1 MEKFDLY
8 RDIAKRTQ
16 GDIYIGVVGPVRTG
30 KSTLIKGMM
39 DSLVLPNIENTYKK
53 ERAKDELPQSGT
65 GKTITTTEPKFVPN
79 EAVELTL
86 KENAT
91 FKLRM
96 IDCVGY
102 LVDGALG
109 HQEDGNPRMV
119 NTPWFEKQIPFEEAA
134 EIGTRKVIQEHSTI
148 GLVVTTDGS
157 ITGINRE
164 SYIQPEERVIEEL
177 KEINK
182 PFVILLNT
190 KNPNN
195 PETYTL
201 KEELEEKYNVP
212 VIIKNCAKLNMNDIH
227 EILEEVLFEFPIIEI
242 NINLPGWLESIESS
256 HWLKSSIL
264 GAIKS
269 AAGNIRKLS
278 DVEKLVSSLNEV
290 QDIKKSSLETI
301 KMGEGSALVDI
312 TTPEDLFYKIIQ
324 EKTGYEIEGDYQL
337 VSMIT
342 ELAKAKKE
350 YDRIE
355 KALGDVKD
363 IGYGLVPP
371 SLDELTLEEPE
382 MFKHGNQ
389 FGVKLRAN
397 APSLHFIRADIA
409 TEVSPIV
416 GTEKQSEEL
425 IKYLLDEFEQNPEE
439 IWQTNMFGKSL
450 HDLVKEQLQNKLLMV
465 PDDTRVKLQKTIQKI
480 VNEGNGGLIAIIL

>member
-1 MEKFDLY
+1 MERYDIY

-30 KSTLIKGMM
+30 KSTLIKQIM
-39 DSLVLPNIENTYKK
+39 DLLVLPNIENAYKK

-79 EAVELTL
+79 EAVELVL
-86 KENAT
+86 KENAI

-102 LVDGALG
+102 LVNGALG
-109 HQEDGNPRMV
+109 HQEDGKPRMV

-134 EIGTRKVIQEHSTI
+134 EIGTRKVIKEHSTI

-157 ITGINRE
+157 ITDIKRE
-164 SYIQPEERVIEEL
+164 SYVEAEERVISEL

-182 PFVILLNT
+182 PFVMILNT
-190 KNPNN
+190 KNPNS
-195 PETYTL
+195 PATFEL
-201 KEELEEKYNVP
+201 KDQLEEKHNVP
-212 VIIKNCAKLNMNDIH
+212 VIIKDCAKINMSDIH
-227 EILEEVLFEFPIIEI
+227 EILESVLFEFPVTEI
-242 NINLPGWLESIESS
+242 NINLPGWLESIEPT
-256 HWLKSSIL
+256 HWLKGSIL

-269 AAGNIRKLS
+269 AAAQVKKLR
-278 DVEKLVSSLNEV
+278 DVDGLVSSLSEV
-290 QDIKKSSLETI
+290 ENVKKANLDGI
-301 KMGEGSALVDI
+301 KMGEGSALIDLI
-312 TTPEDLFYKIIQ
+312 TPDNLFYKVIQ
-324 EKTGYEIEGDYQL
+324 EKTGYEIEGDHQL
-337 VSMIT
+337 IGMIT
-342 ELAKAKKE
+342 ELARAKRE

-355 KALGDVKD
+355 RALNDVKS

-382 MFKHGNQ
+382 MFRHGNQ

-409 TEVSPIV
+409 TEVSPVV

-425 IKYLLDEFEQNPEE
+425 IKYLLEEFEQNPEK
-439 IWQTNMFGKSL
+439 IWETNMFGKSL
-450 HDLVKEQLQNKLLMV
+450 HDMVKEQLQNKLLMV

-480 VNEGNGGLIAIIL
+480 VNDGNGGLIAIIL

>member
-1 MEKFDLY
+1 MERYDIY

-30 KSTLIKGMM
+30 KSTLIKRIM
-39 DSLVLPNIENTYKK
+39 DVLVLPNIENAYKK
-53 ERAKDELPQSGT
+53 ERATDELPQSGT

-79 EAVELTL
+79 EAVELVL
-86 KENAT
+86 KENAV

-102 LVDGALG
+102 LVNGALG
-109 HQEDGNPRMV
+109 HQEEGKPRMV

-134 EIGTRKVIQEHSTI
+134 EIGTRKVIKEHSTI

-157 ITGINRE
+157 ITDIERE
-164 SYIQPEERVIEEL
+164 SYVEAEERVINEL

-182 PFVILLNT
+182 PFVMILNS
-190 KNPNN
+190 KNPDSSA
-195 PETYTL
+195 TYEL
-201 KEELEEKYNVP
+201 KTQLEEKHNVP
-212 VIIKNCAKLNMNDIH
+212 VIIKDCAKLNMNDIH
-227 EILEEVLFEFPIIEI
+227 EILENVLFEFPVMEI

-269 AAGNIRKLS
+269 AATEVKKLR
-278 DVEKLVSSLNEV
+278 DVDGLVNSLSEV
-290 QDIKKSSLETI
+290 QNIKKVSLDAI
-301 KMGEGSALVDI
+301 KMGEGSALIDLVTLDN
-312 TTPEDLFYKIIQ
+312 LFYKVIQ

-337 VSMIT
+337 IGMIT
-342 ELAKAKKE
+342 ELARAKKE
-350 YDRIE
+350 YDRVE
-355 KALGDVKD
+355 RALNDVMT

-382 MFKHGNQ
+382 MFRHGNQ

-409 TEVSPIV
+409 TEVSPVV

-425 IKYLLDEFEQNPEE
+425 IKYLLEEFEQNPEK
-439 IWQTNMFGKSL
+439 IWETNMFGKSL
-450 HDLVKEQLQNKLLMV
+450 HDMVKEQLQNKLLMV

-480 VNEGNGGLIAIIL
+480 VNDGSGGLIAIIL

>member
-1 MEKFDLY
+1 MERYDIY

-30 KSTLIKGMM
+30 KSTLIKRIM
-39 DSLVLPNIENTYKK
+39 DVLVLPNIENAYKK
-53 ERAKDELPQSGT
+53 ERATDELPQSGT

-79 EAVELTL
+79 EAVELVL
-86 KENAT
+86 KENAV

-102 LVDGALG
+102 LVNGALG
-109 HQEDGNPRMV
+109 HQEDGKPRMV

-134 EIGTRKVIQEHSTI
+134 EIGTRKVIKEHSTI

-157 ITGINRE
+157 ITDIERE
-164 SYIQPEERVIEEL
+164 SYVEAEERVINEL

-182 PFVILLNT
+182 PFVMILNS
-190 KNPNN
+190 KNPDSSA
-195 PETYTL
+195 TYEL
-201 KEELEEKYNVP
+201 KTQLEEKHNVP
-212 VIIKNCAKLNMNDIH
+212 VIIKDCAKLNMNDIH
-227 EILEEVLFEFPIIEI
+227 EILENVLFEFPVMEI

-269 AAGNIRKLS
+269 AATEVKRLRDVDGLVNSLS
-278 DVEKLVSSLNEV
+278 EV
-290 QDIKKSSLETI
+290 QNIKKVSLDAI
-301 KMGEGSALVDI
+301 KMGEGSALIDLVTLDN
-312 TTPEDLFYKIIQ
+312 LFYKVIQ

-337 VSMIT
+337 IGMIT

-350 YDRIE
+350 YDRVE
-355 KALGDVKD
+355 KALNDVMT

-382 MFKHGNQ
+382 MFRHGNQ

-409 TEVSPIV
+409 TEVSPVV

-425 IKYLLDEFEQNPEE
+425 IKYLLEEFEQNPEK
-439 IWQTNMFGKSL
+439 IWETNMFGKSL
-450 HDLVKEQLQNKLLMV
+450 HDMVKEQLQNKLLMV

-480 VNEGNGGLIAIIL
+480 VNDGSGGLIAIIL

>member
-1 MEKFDLY
+1 MGKYDVY
-8 RDIAKRTQ
+8 RDIAKRTE

-30 KSTLIKGMM
+30 KSTLIKQFM
-39 DSLVLPNIENTYKK
+39 DLLVLPNIENTYKK

-79 EAVELTL
+79 EAVELVL
-86 KENAT
+86 KDNAT
-91 FKLRM
+91 FRLRM

-102 LVDGALG
+102 LVKGAIG
-109 HQEDGNPRMV
+109 HEEDGKPRMV
-119 NTPWFEKQIPFEEAA
+119 NTPWFENQIPFEEAA

-157 ITGINRE
+157 ITDIERE
-164 SYIQPEERVIEEL
+164 SYVEAEERVVKEL

-182 PFVILLNT
+182 PFIMILNS
-190 KNPNN
+190 KNPDE
-195 PETYTL
+195 PSTYEL
-201 KEELEEKYNVP
+201 KIQLEEKYNVP

-227 EILEEVLFEFPIIEI
+227 EILENVLFEFPVTEI

-256 HWLKSSIL
+256 HWLKNSIL
-264 GAIKS
+264 AAIKS
-269 AAGNIRKLS
+269 AAIEIRKLRDIELLVDS
-278 DVEKLVSSLNEV
+278 LAQVEN
-290 QDIKKSSLETI
+290 IKKASLDEI
-301 KMGEGSALVDI
+301 KMGEGSALIDLI
-312 TTPEDLFYKIIQ
+312 TLDNLFYKVIE

-337 VSMIT
+337 IGLIT

-350 YDRIE
+350 YDKIE
-355 KALGDVKD
+355 KALDDVKT

-371 SLDELTLEEPE
+371 SLEELTLEEPE
-382 MFKHGNQ
+382 MFRHGNR

-397 APSLHFIRADIA
+397 APSLHFIRADIE
-409 TEVSPIV
+409 TEVSPVV

-425 IKYLLDEFEQNPEE
+425 VKYLLEEFEQNPEK
-439 IWQTNMFGKSL
+439 IWETDMFGKSL
-450 HDLVKEQLQNKLLMV
+450 HDLVKEQLQNKLQMV

-480 VNEGNGGLIAIIL
+480 VNEGSGGLIAIIL

>member
-1 MEKFDLY
+1 MERYDIY

-30 KSTLIKGMM
+30 KSTLIKRIM
-39 DSLVLPNIENTYKK
+39 DLLVLPNIENAYKK

-79 EAVELTL
+79 EAVELIL
-86 KENAT
+86 KDNAT

-102 LVDGALG
+102 LVKGAIG
-109 HQEDGNPRMV
+109 HQEDGISRMV

-157 ITGINRE
+157 ITDIERE
-164 SYIQPEERVIEEL
+164 SYVDAEERVIREL

-182 PFVILLNT
+182 PFVMILNT
-190 KNPNN
+190 KFPDNQA
-195 PETYTL
+195 T
-201 KEELEEKYNVP
+201 EELKNQLEAKHNVP
-212 VIIKNCAKLNMNDIH
+212 VIIKDCAKLNMGDIH
-227 EILEEVLFEFPIIEI
+227 EILESVLFEFPVTEI
-242 NINLPGWLESIESS
+242 NINLPSWLESIESS
-256 HWLKSSIL
+256 HWLKGSIL
-264 GAIKS
+264 EAIKS
-269 AAGNIRKLS
+269 SASQVKKLR
-278 DVEKLVSSLNEV
+278 DVEILVNSLNEV
-290 QDIKKSSLETI
+290 ENVKKAHLEVM
-301 KMGEGSALVDI
+301 KMGEGSALI
-312 TTPEDLFYKIIQ
+312 ELLTPDNLFYKVIQ
-324 EKTGYEIEGDYQL
+324 EKTGYEIDGDYQL
-337 VSMIT
+337 ISMIT
-342 ELAKAKKE
+342 ELARAKRE

-355 KALGDVKD
+355 RALNDVMT

-382 MFKHGNQ
+382 MFRHGNQ

-425 IKYLLDEFEQNPEE
+425 IKYLLEEFEQNPEK
-439 IWQTNMFGKSL
+439 IWGTNMFGKSL
-450 HDLVKEQLQNKLLMV
+450 HDLVKEQLQNKLFMV

-480 VNEGNGGLIAIIL
+480 VNEGSGGLIAIIL

>member
-1 MEKFDLY
+1 MERYDIY

-30 KSTLIKGMM
+30 KSTLIKRIM
-39 DSLVLPNIENTYKK
+39 DLLVLPNIENAYKK

-79 EAVELTL
+79 EAVELVL
-86 KENAT
+86 KENAI

-102 LVDGALG
+102 LVNGALG
-109 HQEDGNPRMV
+109 HQEDGKPRMV

-157 ITGINRE
+157 ITDIDRE
-164 SYIQPEERVIEEL
+164 SYVEAEERVIKEL
-177 KEINK
+177 KEIDK
-182 PFVILLNT
+182 PFVMVLNT
-190 KNPNN
+190 KNPDS
-195 PETYTL
+195 PATYEL
-201 KEELEEKYNVP
+201 KTKLEEKHNVP
-212 VIIKNCAKLNMNDIH
+212 VIVKDCAKLNMNDIH
-227 EILEEVLFEFPIIEI
+227 EILENVLFEFPVTEI
-242 NINLPGWLESIESS
+242 NINLPGWLESIEPS
-256 HWLKSSIL
+256 HWLKNSIL

-269 AAGNIRKLS
+269 AAAEVKKLR
-278 DVEKLVSSLNEV
+278 DVDVLVNSLSEV
-290 QDIKKSSLETI
+290 ENVKKANLDSI
-301 KMGEGSALVDI
+301 KMGEGSALIDLV
-312 TTPEDLFYKIIQ
+312 TPENLFYKVIQ

-337 VSMIT
+337 IGMIT
-342 ELAKAKKE
+342 ELARAKKE
-350 YDRIE
+350 YDRVE
-355 KALGDVKD
+355 RALNDVMT

-382 MFKHGNQ
+382 MFRHGNQ

-409 TEVSPIV
+409 TEVSPVV

-425 IKYLLDEFEQNPEE
+425 IKYLLEEFEQNPEK
-439 IWQTNMFGKSL
+439 IWETNMFGKSL

-480 VNEGNGGLIAIIL
+480 VNDGSGGLIAIIL

>member
-1 MEKFDLY
+1 MERYDIY

-30 KSTLIKGMM
+30 KSTLIKRIM
-39 DSLVLPNIENTYKK
+39 DVLVLPNIENAYKK
-53 ERAKDELPQSGT
+53 ERATDELPQSGT

-79 EAVELTL
+79 EAVELVL
-86 KENAT
+86 KENAV

-102 LVDGALG
+102 LVNGALG
-109 HQEDGNPRMV
+109 HQEEGKPRMV

-134 EIGTRKVIQEHSTI
+134 EIGTRKVIKEHSTI

-157 ITGINRE
+157 ITDIERE
-164 SYIQPEERVIEEL
+164 SYVEAEERVINEL

-182 PFVILLNT
+182 PFVMILNS
-190 KNPNN
+190 KNPDSSA
-195 PETYTL
+195 TYEL
-201 KEELEEKYNVP
+201 KAQLEEKHNVP
-212 VIIKNCAKLNMNDIH
+212 VIIKDCAKLNMNDIH
-227 EILEEVLFEFPIIEI
+227 EILENVLFEFPVMEI

-269 AAGNIRKLS
+269 AATEVKKLR
-278 DVEKLVSSLNEV
+278 DVDGLVSSLSEV
-290 QDIKKSSLETI
+290 QNIKKVSLDAI
-301 KMGEGSALVDI
+301 KMGEGSALIDLVTLDN
-312 TTPEDLFYKIIQ
+312 LFYKVIQ

-337 VSMIT
+337 IGMIT
-342 ELAKAKKE
+342 ELARAKKE
-350 YDRIE
+350 YDRVE
-355 KALGDVKD
+355 RALNDVMT

-382 MFKHGNQ
+382 MFRHGNQ

-409 TEVSPIV
+409 TEVSPVV

-425 IKYLLDEFEQNPEE
+425 IKYLLEEFEQNPEK
-439 IWQTNMFGKSL
+439 IWETNMFGKSL
-450 HDLVKEQLQNKLLMV
+450 HDMVKEQLQNKLLMV

-480 VNEGNGGLIAIIL
+480 VNDGSGGLIAIIL

>member
-1 MEKFDLY
+1 MERYDIY

-30 KSTLIKGMM
+30 KSTLIKRIM
-39 DSLVLPNIENTYKK
+39 DLLVLPNIENAYKK

-79 EAVELTL
+79 EAVELVL

-102 LVDGALG
+102 LVNGALG
-109 HQEDGNPRMV
+109 HQEDGKPRMV

-134 EIGTRKVIQEHSTI
+134 EIGTRKVIKEHSTI

-157 ITGINRE
+157 ITDIDRQ
-164 SYIQPEERVIEEL
+164 SYVEAEERVIREL

-182 PFVILLNT
+182 PFVMILNSRD
-190 KNPNN
+190 PDS
-195 PETYTL
+195 PATYEL
-201 KEELEEKYNVP
+201 KIQLEEKHNVP
-212 VIIKNCAKLNMNDIH
+212 VIVKDCARLNMNDIH
-227 EILEEVLFEFPIIEI
+227 EVLENVLFEFPVTEI
-242 NINLPGWLESIESS
+242 NINLPGWLESIEPS

-264 GAIKS
+264 EAIKS
-269 AAGNIRKLS
+269 AAAEVKRLRDIE
-278 DVEKLVSSLNEV
+278 VLVNSLNEV
-290 QDIKKSSLETI
+290 ENVKKANLDTI
-301 KMGEGSALVDI
+301 KMGEGSALIDLI
-312 TTPEDLFYKIIQ
+312 TPDNLFYRVIQ

-337 VSMIT
+337 IAMIT

-355 KALGDVKD
+355 SALNDVMN

-382 MFKHGNQ
+382 MFRHGNQ

-409 TEVSPIV
+409 TEVSPVV

-425 IKYLLDEFEQNPEE
+425 IKYLLEEFEQNPEK
-439 IWQTNMFGKSL
+439 IWETNMFGKSL
-450 HDLVKEQLQNKLLMV
+450 HDLVKEQLQNKLFMV

-480 VNEGNGGLIAIIL
+480 VNEGSGGLIAIIL

>member
-1 MEKFDLY
+1 MEGYDIY
-8 RDIAKRTQ
+8 RDIAQRTQ

-30 KSTLIKGMM
+30 KSTLIKRVM
-39 DSLVLPNIENTYKK
+39 DLFVLPNIENSYKK

-79 EAVELTL
+79 EAVELVL
-86 KENAT
+86 KDNAS
-91 FKLRM
+91 FKMRM

-109 HQEDGNPRMV
+109 HQEDGKPRMV

-134 EIGTRKVIQEHSTI
+134 EIGTRKVIKEHSTI
-148 GLVVTTDGS
+148 GIVVTTDGS
-157 ITGINRE
+157 ITDIDRD
-164 SYIQPEERVIEEL
+164 SYIEAEERVVREL

-182 PFVILLNT
+182 PFVVVLNT
-190 KNPNN
+190 KNP
-195 PETYTL
+195 ETESS
-201 KEELEEKYNVP
+201 EELKLKLVEKYGVP
-212 VIIKNCAKLNMNDIH
+212 VVVKDCAKLDMRGIH
-227 EILEEVLFEFPIIEI
+227 EILEEILFEFPVTEV

-256 HWLKSSIL
+256 HWLKASIL
-264 GAIKS
+264 NEIKE
-269 AAGNIRKLS
+269 AAAEMRRLRDVDSMINRLKNIES
-278 DVEKLVSSLNEV
+278 
-290 QDIKKSSLETI
+290 IKRAGLENM
-301 KMGEGSALVDI
+301 KMGEGTALIDLVTIDN
-312 TTPEDLFYKIIQ
+312 LFYRVLE
-324 EKTGYEIEGDYQL
+324 EKTGYDIEGDHQL
-337 VSMIT
+337 IGLII

-350 YDRIE
+350 YDKVD
-355 KALGDVKD
+355 KALRDVKN

-371 SLDELTLEEPE
+371 SFEELTLEEPE
-382 MFKHGNQ
+382 IFRHGNQ

-425 IKYLLDEFEQNPEE
+425 VKYLLEEFEQNPDA

-450 HDLVKEQLQNKLLMV
+450 HDMVKEQLQNKLYMM
-465 PDDTRVKLQKTIQKI
+465 PEDTRIKLQRTLQKLI
-480 VNEGNGGLIAIIL
+480 NEGSGGLIAIIL